1 MNKKIPKDTLDDI
14 REAVE
19 RAKKM
24 WDNIEQE
31 KPKDKGLKEF
41 EEAYKRAMDII

>member
-1 MNKKIPKDTLDDI
+1 MINNNATDEI
-14 REAVE
+14 REAIE

-24 WDNIEQE
+24 WDNIGQE
-31 KPKDKGLKEF
+31 KPKNKKNSGEE